1 MYTRDRVIN
10 EIINLVDVLNI
21 KEIEGWDN
29 IPFSSIKNLRYMENL
44 SLEELSVLLELL
56 VDMSSKNTCIP
67 FEKNKTKINILKVS
81 SKKIEM
87 NPLKEERG
95 KELIEQIINLVNEN
109 VLYNFREL
117 FVDWNHIPFSE
128 IESLRDECNIPNQE
142 LSILLKY
149 LKKLKKQVTMPLTEK
164 WHSDVPLYIKLSLEN
179 WHKFSIE
186 TLEAEVQDLLSLA
199 NKLTLKNEL
208 EDFLGA
214 LEDYQIEDE
223 FGSFDPLGVIAKY
236 SEGSIRTSNTIDTP
250 KVDNSWRK
258 TIPSILKRHIENWKT
273 EDLKV
278 FYFKARDLIEVDRK
292 AIIPFVAELSHLVF
306 DEGAVTEEGVDE
318 LEVNATDSIADGI
331 MSLVEMIIGP
341 HLEVMDIIQQRGGNI
356 KFSNLWHKP
365 FTEQLKQKV
374 KDRDEWRCVICEGE
388 TDLHVHHKIPRD
400 KGGIHHPDNL
410 VTLCASCH
418 GVIETADIKKAF
430 EKCLINYKK
439 NQFNQLKPK
448 DLSMDKR
455 LLQEEVET
463 SLDQILLQLNQKDEH
478 KLMEEVIGVIQ
489 RLEVLFYE

>member
-21 KEIEGWDN
+21 KEIEGWDD
-29 IPFSSIKNLRYMENL
+29 IPFSSIKNLRYMKKF
-44 SLEELSVLLELL
+44 SLEELSVLLEIL
-56 VDMSSKNTCIP
+56 VDMSSKNTFIP
-67 FEKNKTKINILKVS
+67 FEKNKIKIENLKVTSMKTEVS
-81 SKKIEM
+81 S
-87 NPLKEERG
+87 LKDKSR
-95 KELIEQIINLVNEN
+95 KEVIEQIINLVYEIG
-109 VLYNFREL
+109 LYNYREIL
-117 FVDWNHIPFSE
+117 VDWDDILFSE
-128 IESLRDECNIPNQE
+128 IESLRDECNVPNKE

-164 WHSDVPLYIKLSLEN
+164 WHADIPIYIKLSFEN
-179 WHKFSIE
+179 WHKFSME
-186 TLEAEVQDLLSLA
+186 TLEEEVQHILSLT
-199 NKLTLKNEL
+199 NSSNRKDEL
-208 EDFLGA
+208 EDFLGV
-214 LEDYQIEDE
+214 LEDLRLEDE
-223 FGSFDPLGVIAKY
+223 SESFDPLGVLEKY
-236 SEGSIRTSNTIDTP
+236 NEGSRRTSKTIDTP
-250 KVDNSWRK
+250 EVDNSWRN
-258 TIPSILKRHIENWKT
+258 TIPSVLKRHIENWKT
-273 EDLKV
+273 ESLEV

-292 AIIPFVAELSHLVF
+292 VIIPFVAELSHLVF
-306 DEGAVTEEGVDE
+306 DEEATTEEGVDE
-318 LEVNATDSIADGI
+318 LEFDTTDSIADGI

-365 FTEQLKQKV
+365 FTEQLKQTV
-374 KDRDEWRCVICEGE
+374 KDRDGWRCVICEGE

-439 NQFNQLKPK
+439 NKFNQLKPK

-455 LLQEEVET
+455 LLQEEVES